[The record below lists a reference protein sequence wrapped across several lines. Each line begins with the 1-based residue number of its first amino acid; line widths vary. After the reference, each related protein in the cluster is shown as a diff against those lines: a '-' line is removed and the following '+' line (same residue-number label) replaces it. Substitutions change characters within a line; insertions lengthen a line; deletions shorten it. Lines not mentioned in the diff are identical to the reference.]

1 MIKASKVR
9 RTRNELKSKQ
19 LKEHNELVNKEMLEV
34 EKAINKYMNDILDT
48 NDYVDIPII
57 IKTDEVKQALKDAEW
72 YIDKSQSVEYGHTYI
87 KEITQDDIKY
97 DKKSD
102 EYKCFN
108 VKSRNS
114 SDISYKLL
122 QTFEVLSDK
131 DDICKYDLTLNLDVE
146 YVSNS
151 KLFIRDIKY
160 TFLYIILY
168 LTWRNSPF

>member
-9 RTRNELKSKQ
+9 QTRNELKSKQ

-102 EYKCFN
+102 LKN
-108 VKSRNS
+108 
-114 SDISYKLL
+114 DIEE
-122 QTFEVLSDK
+122 QVK
-131 DDICKYDLTLNLDVE
+131 DDKKVKTLKFNTWGEWLDYLDKE
-146 YVSNS
+146 FY
-151 KLFIRDIKY
+151 K
-160 TFLYIILY
+160 TFD
-168 LTWRNSPF
+168 